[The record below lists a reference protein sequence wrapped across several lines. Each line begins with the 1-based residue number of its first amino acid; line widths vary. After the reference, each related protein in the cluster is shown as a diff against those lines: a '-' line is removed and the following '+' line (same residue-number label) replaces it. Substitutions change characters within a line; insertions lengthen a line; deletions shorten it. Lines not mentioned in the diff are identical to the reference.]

1 MSTLKELARQHYYAT
16 RATVQAAASDMDDD
30 KAVLMPD
37 MFDAWD
43 GNAVS
48 YKMNDIVSYGTSADG
63 STQLYRVI
71 TAHTSQADWTPD
83 VAVSLFVKIDKTHA
97 GTLEDPIPY
106 STGMEIF
113 KDKYYTEN
121 GILYLCIRDSGQALY
136 NNLADLVGNY
146 VQVV

>member
-16 RATVQAAASDMDDD
+16 RATVQAAASGMADD

-48 YKMNDIVSYGTSADG
+48 YKMNDIVSYGTAADG

-136 NNLADLVGNY
+136 NDLADLVGNY